1 MEIIELDGNDNQ
13 SRLDRALEE
22 ARKQMRETSQKLDG
36 TMGEKDF

>member
-1 MEIIELDGNDNQ
+1 MTILTNPNDE